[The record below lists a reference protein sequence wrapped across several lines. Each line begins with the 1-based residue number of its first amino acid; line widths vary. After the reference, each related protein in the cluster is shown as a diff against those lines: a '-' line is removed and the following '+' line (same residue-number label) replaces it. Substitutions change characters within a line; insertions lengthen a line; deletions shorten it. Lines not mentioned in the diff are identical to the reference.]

1 MTQPRALANP
11 AGALV
16 CSDTCDSR
24 SVTCFWLPCAQHTHP
39 RCIYTHTGKNSKQN
53 KTIFKKRK
61 KKEKGLVGV
70 KNLATKPDD
79 LSLIL
84 RTCTVE

>member
-1 MTQPRALANP
+1 MLFLQGPGLLT
-11 AGALV
+11 
-16 CSDTCDSR
+16 DTCDSR
-24 SVTCFWLPCAQHTHP
+24 SLTCFWLPCAQHTYP
-39 RCIYTHTGKNSKQN
+39 RGIYTHTGKNSKQN

-70 KNLATKPDD
+70 KTLATKPDD

-84 RTCTVE
+84 RTYMVE